1 MDDKED
7 VELTPINEKVNP
19 HSFKF
24 VIGASTTSAIAG
36 ALGLVAD
43 AGQFA
48 SLALDITLVCVGAV
62 SAALCVVGL
71 LRKGFTDSRRRVT
84 FVVTILLISG
94 AAIEVGIKQRFG
106 SDPEPLPASAA
117 QVGPERVMSPIA
129 DGHFLEPHEPL
140 LACALAKIYIEGGAP
155 KTGWVY
161 VVGHRDHGTSRI
173 YFVAVERVS
182 NDRWAS
188 RVPTGSNAAEVWLLA
203 VAADWVNYLPELAP
217 SAQSTQWSSE
227 DLPPGSTSLDHAT
240 FPLASGC

>member
-7 VELTPINEKVNP
+7 VELAPINERVNP
-19 HSFKF
+19 HSFKL
-24 VIGASTTSAIAG
+24 VVGASTTSAIAG
-36 ALGLVAD
+36 ALGLVAN

-48 SLALDITLVCVGAV
+48 SLTLDIALVCVGAV
-62 SAALCVVGL
+62 SAVLCVVGL

-84 FVVTILLISG
+84 FVATILLISG
-94 AAIEVGIKQRFG
+94 AAIGVGIKQRFG
-106 SDPEPLPASAA
+106 SDPESLPASDA
-117 QVGPERVMSPIA
+117 QVEPEQVRSPIA
-129 DGHFLEPHEPL
+129 NGHFLEPHEPL
-140 LACALAKIYIEGGAP
+140 PACALAKIYIEGGVP

-173 YFVAVERVS
+173 YFVTVERAS

-217 SAQSTQWSSE
+217 SAQSTRWSSE

-240 FPLASGC
+240 FPLAAGC

>member
-7 VELTPINEKVNP
+7 VELTPINESANP
-19 HSFKF
+19 YSFKL
-24 VIGASTTSAIAG
+24 VIGASTTGASAG
-36 ALGLVAD
+36 ALGLVANV
-43 AGQFA
+43 GQFA
-48 SLALDITLVCVGAV
+48 SLALDIALVCVGAV
-62 SAALCVVGL
+62 SAVLCAVGL

-94 AAIEVGIKQRFG
+94 AAIGVGIKQKFG
-106 SDPEPLPASAA
+106 SDPDPLPASDAKVEPE
-117 QVGPERVMSPIA
+117 QVRSTIA
-129 DGHFLEPHEPL
+129 DGQFLEPHEPL
-140 LACALAKIYIEGGAP
+140 PACAMAKIYIEGGVP

-173 YFVAVERVS
+173 YFVTVERAS

-217 SAQSTQWSSE
+217 SAQSTRWSSE

-240 FPLASGC
+240 FPLAAGC